1 MKSVKVA
8 VYLQDYYSEDSEE
21 QLNKAEKTIIEY
33 INNEPTWE
41 YKGAFKDSDRNFPS
55 YHLERLVREAKKKS
69 IEIILVGSLSKINES
84 LNNAMDTIHE
94 ILSMGIRIIFFEEG
108 IDSSTSEGKM
118 LLEKLRSTLAIEKK
132 LASVSR
138 KWTFDRMFEKGNVI
152 FVRLLGYKKIDDQWV
167 IIPEEAE
174 IVREAFK
181 LHLEGLSLLQIA
193 RRFIS
198 KKYKKAN
205 GRMDWTPTA
214 IKNIIKNE
222 RYTGDVLCR
231 KTVSDEDVAP
241 GLTIKKKQYL
251 VKDHHEGIIS
261 HEDFEK
267 ANKLLWQGVKGEDRG
282 DIPKYPLSR
291 KLKCNLC
298 GANFQRSQ
306 SRDKVFW
313 RCGTHTK
320 SKSLCP
326 MTGINEE
333 YVKKAMLKAFFD
345 KFNDGVK
352 DFRILIDF
360 LREAE
365 TFKDDYVNPLAER
378 INQII
383 EEENHI
389 VLHGDLNKLEELKSE
404 KVEIEALLRDRT
416 KTLMG
421 IEKDYTVRMKAI
433 GILNEL
439 IDKGGSVP
447 DLREALND
455 FWLLRAFIVQVTI
468 HSDELYDIEW
478 INNEHSGVQIEAG
491 E

>member
-1 MKSVKVA
+1 M
-8 VYLQDYYSEDSEE
+8 
-21 QLNKAEKTIIEY
+21 
-33 INNEPTWE
+33 
-41 YKGAFKDSDRNFPS
+41 
-55 YHLERLVREAKKKS
+55 
-69 IEIILVGSLSKINES
+69 
-84 LNNAMDTIHE
+84 
-94 ILSMGIRIIFFEEG
+94 
-108 IDSSTSEGKM
+108 
-118 LLEKLRSTLAIEKK
+118 
-132 LASVSR
+132 
-138 KWTFDRMFEKGNVI
+138 
-152 FVRLLGYKKIDDQWV
+152 LGYKKIDDQWV

-205 GRMDWTPTA
+205 GRMDWTPIA

-231 KTVSDEDVAP
+231 KTISDEDVVA

-251 VKDHHEGIIS
+251 VKDHHDGIIS

-306 SRDKVFW
+306 SKDKVFW

-365 TFKDDYVNPLAER
+365 TFKDDYVNPLVER

-389 VLHGDLNKLEELKSE
+389 VLHGDLNKLEELKNE
-404 KVEIEALLRDRT
+404 KVEIEALLSERT
-416 KTLMG
+416 KTLKG

-433 GILNEL
+433 GVLNEL

-478 INNEHSGVQIEAG
+478 INNEHSGVQIEVG

>member
-1 MKSVKVA
+1 MEKLIIAAAICGAEVTKEQNPA
-8 VYLQDYYSEDSEE
+8 V
-21 QLNKAEKTIIEY
+21 
-33 INNEPTWE
+33 P
-41 YKGAFKDSDRNFPS
+41 
-55 YHLERLVREAKKKS
+55 
-69 IEIILVGSLSKINES
+69 
-84 LNNAMDTIHE
+84 DTI
-94 ILSMGIRIIFFEEG
+94 
-108 IDSSTSEGKM
+108 D
-118 LLEKLRSTLAIEKK
+118 
-132 LASVSR
+132 
-138 KWTFDRMFEKGNVI
+138 
-152 FVRLLGYKKIDDQWV
+152 
-167 IIPEEAE
+167 E

-231 KTVSDEDVAP
+231 KTVSDEDVAA
-241 GLTIKKKQYL
+241 GLTVKKKQYL
-251 VKDHHEGIIS
+251 IKDHHEGIIS
-261 HEDFEK
+261 HGDFEK

-298 GANFQRSQ
+298 GANYQRSQ
-306 SRDKVFW
+306 NRNQVFW

-365 TFKDDYVNPLAER
+365 TFKDDYINPLAER

-389 VLHGDLNKLEELKSE
+389 VLHGNLNNLEKLKSE
-404 KVEIEALLRDRT
+404 KVEIEELLSDRT
-416 KTLMG
+416 KTLKI
-421 IEKDYTVRMKAI
+421 IEKDYSIRMKAI
-433 GILNEL
+433 RKLNDL
-439 IDKGGSVP
+439 MDKVGSVS
-447 DLREALND
+447 DLRESLND
-455 FWLLRAFIVQVTI
+455 FWLIRAFMIQVTI
-468 HSDELYDIEW
+468 HSDELYVIEW
-478 INNEHSGVQIEAG
+478 INNEHSVVEIEVG

>member
-21 QLNKAEKTIIEY
+21 QLNMAEKTLIQY

-41 YKGAFKDSDRNFPS
+41 YTGAFKDSDRSFPS

-69 IEIILVGSLSKINES
+69 IEIILVGSLSKFNES

-138 KWTFDRMFEKGNVI
+138 KWTFDKMFEKGNVI

-181 LHLEGLSLLQIA
+181 LHLEGISLLQIA

-231 KTVSDEDVAP
+231 KTVSDEDVAA

-306 SRDKVFW
+306 SKDKVFW

-326 MTGINEE
+326 MTGINEK

-352 DFRILIDF
+352 DFKILIDF
-360 LREAE
+360 LRQAE

-389 VLHGDLNKLEELKSE
+389 VLHGDLNKLEELKRE

-416 KTLMG
+416 KTLKG

-455 FWLLRAFIVQVTI
+455 FWILRAFIVQVTI
-468 HSDELYDIEW
+468 HSNALYDIEW

>member
-1 MKSVKVA
+1 MISVKVA

-21 QLNKAEKTIIEY
+21 QLKEAEKALIKY

-41 YKGAFKDSDRNFPS
+41 YTGAFKDSDRNFPS

-69 IEIILVGSLSKINES
+69 VEVILVGSLSKFNES

-108 IDSSTSEGKM
+108 IDSGTTEGKM

-138 KWTFDRMFEKGNVI
+138 KWTFDKMFEKGNVI
-152 FVRLLGYKKIDDQWV
+152 FVRLLGYKKIDDQWA

-205 GRMDWTPTA
+205 GRMDWTPSA

-231 KTVSDEDVAP
+231 KTVSDEDVAA

-333 YVKKAMLKAFFD
+333 YVKKAMLKAFFE
-345 KFNDGVK
+345 KFNHGVK

-389 VLHGDLNKLEELKSE
+389 VFHGDLNKLEELKSE

-416 KTLMG
+416 KILKG

>member
-41 YKGAFKDSDRNFPS
+41 YTGAFKDSDRNFPS
-55 YHLERLVREAKKKS
+55 YHLERLVREAKKKF
-69 IEIILVGSLSKINES
+69 IEIILVGSLSKFNES

-108 IDSSTSEGKM
+108 IDSSTSDGKM

-138 KWTFDRMFEKGNVI
+138 KWTFDKMFEKGNVI

-167 IIPEEAE
+167 IIPKEAE

-231 KTVSDEDVAP
+231 KTVSDEDVAA

-352 DFRILIDF
+352 DYRILIDF
-360 LREAE
+360 LRQAE
-365 TFKDDYVNPLAER
+365 TFKDDYVNPLTER

-404 KVEIEALLRDRT
+404 KVEIEALLTDRT
-416 KTLMG
+416 KMLKG

-439 IDKGGSVP
+439 IDKGGLVP
-447 DLREALND
+447 DLREVLND